1 MRQLSYPSCAF
12 LIAALLGG
20 CSLFVPKLA
29 APTLS
34 IVNVELLKSDLWEQH
49 LKVRMRVQNPNDRA
63 LPVKGISYT
72 IEVAG
77 QEFASGVSGAS
88 FVVPANG
95 EAEFD
100 MSVTANMAGA
110 LFKMLGRGSADGIDY
125 RIAGKVSL
133 SEGLLRTVPFE
144 QHGRFKLQ

>member
-1 MRQLSYPSCAF
+1 MRQLRYVAPF
-12 LIAALLGG
+12 LAAALLGG
-20 CSLFVPKLA
+20 CSLFVPKIA

-34 IVNVELLKSDLWEQH
+34 IVNVELLKSGLWEQH
-49 LKVRMRVQNPNDRA
+49 LKVRMRVQNPNDRS

-72 IEVAG
+72 IDVAG
-77 QEFASGVSGAS
+77 QPFATGASEAS

-100 MSVTANMAGA
+100 MSITANMAGA
-110 LFKMLGRGSADGIDY
+110 LFKMLGRGTSEGIDY

-133 SEGLLRTVPFE
+133 SEGWLRTVPFE
-144 QHGRFKLQ
+144 QRGTFKLQ